1 MLNLFPAEWTK
12 LRSTASFWWSAGITV
27 FIAAG
32 YGALFG
38 WTARLGAIPYV
49 PITVIATVAL
59 TTAIVTIVQ
68 QAMIVTTE
76 YRYGIPATNFRVT
89 PQRWKVAVVKL
100 LLGAALAAIIAA
112 VALVTAFTLG
122 DLTAPVSA
130 NWPTNPAAVRA
141 LWAVP
146 LGMALI
152 SMFTQGVGWIARNTS
167 AAVVIGMSMLLFVE
181 SIVSL
186 IPRIGADLVKWMPFG
201 NLIGFMTN
209 QPTPHWSSV
218 WAGLGVSALW
228 AVAAWVIGVLLMMRR
243 DA

>member
-12 LRSTASFWWSAGITV
+12 LRSTASFWWNAGLTIL
-27 FIAAG
+27 IAAG

-59 TTAIVTIVQ
+59 TTAIVMMVQ

-76 YRYGIPATNFRVT
+76 YRYGIPATNFRIT

-100 LLGAALAAIIAA
+100 ILGAVLAAA
-112 VALVTAFTLG
+112 VAVLALVAAFTLG
-122 DLTAPVSA
+122 DLTAPISA
-130 NWPTNPAAVRA
+130 NWPTNPATVRA

-167 AAVVIGMSMLLFVE
+167 AAVVFGMSMLLFVE
-181 SIVSL
+181 SIIGL

-209 QPTPHWSSV
+209 QPTVHWSNV
-218 WAGLGVSALW
+218 WSGLGVAALW
-228 AVAAWVIGVLLMMRR
+228 AVVVWVIGVVLVTTR